1 MCDRPHRPEP
11 PDLPAGAVR
20 KWWTLSSLPD
30 THAMDAE
37 RINLIGTQ
45 LQDLN
50 QRTLDLRGYL

>member
-1 MCDRPHRPEP
+1 VGSRRAKIADFVIY
-11 PDLPAGAVR
+11 L
-20 KWWTLSSLPD
+20 D

>member
-1 MCDRPHRPEP
+1 MCGRPHRPECYGRR
-11 PDLPAGAVR
+11 AGAVR
-20 KWWTLSSLPD
+20 KWCTLSITSD

>member
-1 MCDRPHRPEP
+1 MADFVTY
-11 PDLPAGAVR
+11 L
-20 KWWTLSSLPD
+20 D

-45 LQDLN
+45 LLDLN

>member
-1 MCDRPHRPEP
+1 M
-11 PDLPAGAVR
+11 PAAPRWAVR
-20 KWWTLSSLPD
+20 KYGVFTP
-30 THAMDAE
+30 TEQYAMDAE

>member
-1 MCDRPHRPEP
+1 MSDF
-11 PDLPAGAVR
+11 VTY
-20 KWWTLSSLPD
+20 WD

-50 QRTLDLRGYL
+50 LRTLDLRGYL